1 MLIELKEHMLRPK
14 RRTLAVA
21 ESLTCGRVQARIGQI
36 SGASEFFLGGITAYS
51 LDQKVRHLGVDRAAA
66 APVNSVSAAVAEQMA
81 RGVCALFGSELGL
94 ATTGY
99 AEPFDIAQ
107 GRPFDAAQG
116 GISSATGMVQ
126 PFAWWALVHELGGG
140 RRTVR
145 SGRIDRPGATRTQVQ
160 EKVAEV
166 VIAELVDYLRQL
178 RG

>member
-1 MLIELKEHMLRPK
+1 MIELKELMLKPT

-21 ESLTCGRVQARIGQI
+21 ESLTCGYVQARIGAI

-51 LDQKVRHLGVDRAAA
+51 LDQKVKHLGVERAVA

-81 RGVCALFGSELGL
+81 AGVCRLFGSELGL

-99 AEPFDIAQ
+99 AEPA
-107 GRPFDAAQG
+107 G
-116 GISSATGMVQ
+116 GIPQ
-126 PFAWWALVHELGGG
+126 PFAWWALVHEQGGG

-145 SGRIDRPGATRTQVQ
+145 SGRVECPGLTRVQVQ
-160 EKVAEV
+160 EKVAEAV
-166 VIAELVDYLRQL
+166 VKVLANYLRDL

>member
-1 MLIELKEHMLRPK
+1 MTELKELMLRPK

-21 ESLTCGRVQARIGQI
+21 ESLTCGRVQARIGSI

-51 LDQKVRHLGVDRAAA
+51 LDQKVKHLGVDRAVAE
-66 APVNSVSAAVAEQMA
+66 PVKSVSAAVAEQMA

-99 AEPFDIAQ
+99 AEP
-107 GRPFDAAQG
+107 AAG
-116 GISSATGMVQ
+116 APQ
-126 PFAWWALVHELGGG
+126 PFAWWALVYDPVGGK
-140 RRTVR
+140 TVVR
-145 SGRIDRPGATRTQVQ
+145 SGRVDCPGATREQVQ

-166 VIAELVDYLRQL
+166 VVAELVKYLREL

>member
-1 MLIELKEHMLRPK
+1 MTELKELMLRPT

-21 ESLTCGRVQARIGQI
+21 ESLTSGHVQARIGAI

-51 LDQKVRHLGVDRAAA
+51 LDQKVKHLGVDRAVA

-99 AEPFDIAQ
+99 AEP
-107 GRPFDAAQG
+107 AAG
-116 GISSATGMVQ
+116 VPQ
-126 PFAWWALVHELGGG
+126 PFAWWALAHEPAGGK
-140 RRTVR
+140 RVVR
-145 SGRIDRPGATRTQVQ
+145 SGRVECPGATRVEVQ
-160 EKVAEV
+160 QKVAEAV
-166 VIAELVDYLRQL
+166 VKVLVNYLRDL

>member
-1 MLIELKEHMLRPK
+1 MTELKELMLQPA

-21 ESLTCGRVQARIGQI
+21 ESLTCGRVQARIGAI

-51 LDQKVRHLGVDRAAA
+51 LDQKVKHLGVDRAVA

-81 RGVCALFGSELGL
+81 RGVCTLFGSELGL

-99 AEPFDIAQ
+99 AEPFD
-107 GRPFDAAQG
+107 AAQG
-116 GISSATGMVQ
+116 DGSAAAGKNQ
-126 PFAWWALVHELGGG
+126 PFAFWALAHELGGG

-145 SGRIDRPGATRTQVQ
+145 SGRVECPGATRVQVQ
-160 EKVAEV
+160 EKVAEAV
-166 VIAELVDYLRQL
+166 VAELLKYLREL

>member
-1 MLIELKEHMLRPK
+1 VLIELKELMLRPK

-36 SGASEFFLGGITAYS
+36 SGASEFFLGGLTAYA

-66 APVNSVSAAVAEQMA
+66 AAVNSVSAAVAEQMA

-99 AEPFDIAQ
+99 AEPAP
-107 GRPFDAAQG
+107 GVP
-116 GISSATGMVQ
+116 Q

-140 RRTVR
+140 KRSVR
-145 SGRIDRPGATRTQVQ
+145 SGRVDCPGATRTQVQ

-166 VIAELVDYLRQL
+166 VVAELVDYLREL

>member
-1 MLIELKEHMLRPK
+1 MTELKELMLQPA

-21 ESLTCGRVQARIGQI
+21 ESLTCGRVQARIGAI
-36 SGASEFFLGGITAYS
+36 SGASEFFLGGLTAYT
-51 LDQKVRHLGVDRAAA
+51 LDQKVKQLGVDRAVA

-99 AEPFDIAQ
+99 AES
-107 GRPFDAAQG
+107 AAG
-116 GISSATGMVQ
+116 VPV
-126 PFAWWALVHELGGG
+126 PFAFWALAHELGGG

-145 SGRIDRPGATRTQVQ
+145 SGRVECPGATRVQVQ
-160 EKVAEV
+160 EQVAAAV
-166 VIAELVDYLRQL
+166 VTELVKYLREA